1 MTDKTNPPPDPAFA
15 EALVRAL
22 EAAVALRDALIALTP
37 AAPQEPAEWIAT
49 MTSTP
54 VAEDLGALQL
64 LTGKNAGLA
73 QSIVAAIGQAVGANA
88 PGSVDDVAACFTT
101 GQVDIE
107 MSCPCGQCPPCV
119 VRAKVGDAEARRQI
133 TEAMRP
139 QGSEEVQDRRR
150 ERARD
155 STLRHGTLAP

>member
-1 MTDKTNPPPDPAFA
+1 MTDPQNKMNPPPDPAFV
-15 EALVRAL
+15 EALRVAK

-64 LTGKNAGLA
+64 LTGKNAGMA

-88 PGSVDDVAACFTT
+88 PGSVDDVATCFTT
-101 GQVDIE
+101 GQVDVE
-107 MSCPCGQCPPCV
+107 MTCPCGQCPPCAI
-119 VRAKVGDAEARRQI
+119 RAKVGDAEARRQI
-133 TEAMRP
+133 TEALRP
-139 QGSEEVQDRRR
+139 KKATSRIVGANG
-150 ERARD
+150 RAI
-155 STLRHGTLAP
+155 RH